1 MKMPIEQH
9 REKIG
14 QFNNKSQKYMTEDN
28 LKRNLSS
35 LADSFGHYP
44 VGRGVWS
51 PTGILYLLSV
61 GQNLRISEA
70 NLPNRQR
77 AVQETTAAFE
87 VDTFV
92 EARQQGNET
101 SLHSLVSSSTAAPQ
115 RFTPFT
121 PNHSSIPTNSTIVV
135 ALPSNSLIY
144 LVEKAH
150 QWSIG
155 LHKMAHRIAQVENC
169 TTTSEIFHQNPL
181 GLWNG
186 ANHTQAHFKTIC
198 QTAITKSQTT
208 NEERKSMP
216 ASIQKF
222 SFKKQ
227 TIEKTTHRFTA
238 EEEAKKMKTVFES
251 TVEEF
256 YQTKNRRTTEKTK
269 KHGTPIPEAPIV
281 DAFWGE
287 LTELFTTFFGKPE
300 NATYTEQPADTN
312 GYSVMD
318 HLVEWLTQTFSV
330 NHSSYDTVDS
340 KINQN
345 SNIPLA
351 SVLPDQ
357 SQTQASMAEP
367 AVKEVVA
374 EAISPLWELTNKLAE
389 KLVKG

>member
-121 PNHSSIPTNSTIVV
+121 PNHSSIPTNSTIEV

-150 QWSIG
+150 
-155 LHKMAHRIAQVENC
+155 HRTAQ
-169 TTTSEIFHQNPL
+169 
-181 GLWNG
+181 NG
-186 ANHTQAHFKTIC
+186 ASNCASRKLHDY
-198 QTAITKSQTT
+198 
-208 NEERKSMP
+208 ERDLSPKPSWTLEWRQ
-216 ASIQKF
+216 SYTS
-222 SFKKQ
+222 SF
-227 TIEKTTHRFTA
+227 
-238 EEEAKKMKTVFES
+238 
-251 TVEEF
+251 
-256 YQTKNRRTTEKTK
+256 
-269 KHGTPIPEAPIV
+269 
-281 DAFWGE
+281 
-287 LTELFTTFFGKPE
+287 
-300 NATYTEQPADTN
+300 
-312 GYSVMD
+312 
-318 HLVEWLTQTFSV
+318 
-330 NHSSYDTVDS
+330 
-340 KINQN
+340 
-345 SNIPLA
+345 
-351 SVLPDQ
+351 
-357 SQTQASMAEP
+357 
-367 AVKEVVA
+367 
-374 EAISPLWELTNKLAE
+374 
-389 KLVKG
+389 